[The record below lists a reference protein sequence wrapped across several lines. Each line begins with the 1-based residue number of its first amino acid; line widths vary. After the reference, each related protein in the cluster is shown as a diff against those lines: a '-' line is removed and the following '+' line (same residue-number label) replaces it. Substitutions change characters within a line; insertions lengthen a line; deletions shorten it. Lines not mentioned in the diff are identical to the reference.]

1 MAEKKSNSKNNNRRR
16 SNNNDDDYNPKF
28 RKIRKKAC
36 MLCSNKELV
45 LDYKNRRTI
54 KKIYK

>member
-1 MAEKKSNSKNNNRRR
+1 MPERKSGNKNNNRRR
-16 SNNNDDDYNPKF
+16 NSNDDDYNPKF

-36 MLCSNKELV
+36 LLCSNKELV

-54 KKIYK
+54 KKIHK